1 MEDTYDTYIDVRDGD
16 VEVRFLFSTLPPSL
30 PSSTTSSSMG
40 VVPMVLGVVS
50 YSHMSYYVVPKMRTM
65 MLCIQYPLDVYPWLS
80 CRGLRLLERED
91 SEEEESRE
99 ERRCWLL
106 LLQQSNSFIL
116 YY

>member
-80 CRGLRLLERED
+80 CRGLRLLERE
-91 SEEEESRE
+91 EEEERGDAAAALTVKTFLITIV
-99 ERRCWLL
+99 R
-106 LLQQSNSFIL
+106 N
-116 YY
+116 